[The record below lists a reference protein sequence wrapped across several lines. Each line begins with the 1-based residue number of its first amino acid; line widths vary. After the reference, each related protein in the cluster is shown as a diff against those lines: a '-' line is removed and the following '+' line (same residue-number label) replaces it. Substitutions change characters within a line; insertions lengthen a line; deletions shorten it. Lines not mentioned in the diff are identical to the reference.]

1 MQQTCLRA
9 VWAGTAALIRVDQS
23 SLPFVPPRP
32 NRDQY
37 VPRSWG
43 WIVAENSRRL
53 AQGKDD
59 KSWFRGIDMPCR
71 ASRKTLVG
79 RLRSM
84 DRFTGDN
91 FERRIQCQTI
101 PSASGVPS
109 GSAWLYLELSI
120 IDWFETR
127 RHYRFAIAIYT
138 WRGGGLFLTNVRDD
152 DAEICKI
159 FH

>member
-23 SLPFVPPRP
+23 SLPIVPPRP

-84 DRFTGDN
+84 DRFTGKFRAADTMPDDTIRFWCPFRFRVALSWTLDYWLVWN
-91 FERRIQCQTI
+91 EAPLSLCDRYIYVKGWWSFFNECKRRWC
-101 PSASGVPS
+101 
-109 GSAWLYLELSI
+109 
-120 IDWFETR
+120 
-127 RHYRFAIAIYT
+127 
-138 WRGGGLFLTNVRDD
+138 RDM
-152 DAEICKI
+152 
-159 FH
+159 